1 MKKIKKS
8 IISMFMAFVLMF
20 SFLLPIGQVNTKK
33 ASALSP
39 DYMPVETMPTVYYF
53 SDSQPTF
60 KDYLDQQ
67 IGLNVIYDTQYFI
80 TSQELA
86 FMLYTGYF
94 WGFNQESTNIVIIE
108 IKAIKPDYFILN
120 ELFECLQYQGCKVMF
135 ISPYQP
141 EFVSGEVLEYVDAS
155 MPCNQDL
162 YMRFIK
168 NSIRSMLNTDGCFL
182 DNTTILL
189 DGRFIKRNGLSA
201 TADFSEVCAES
212 MVYKRLL
219 LYITYNADS
228 YAEPE
233 FEDELYQGLWGSF
246 QQSTGTTLDYFEEDT
261 EISAYYGFWEGS
273 ADSIEGYFQQY
284 YEGHYLAQ
292 VRLYYG
298 QMIEDLYSRNIHI
311 LTHIGGT
318 QYIDILEMNNASIN
332 DIWEM
337 RSYAISV
344 SSYYTTLF
352 GAEAP
357 FLIEYLYAIG
367 IWYLQEEY
375 YDLTYSIASN
385 ITDIYN
391 EFGVDLTGFAV
402 YIWEEDPFVDA
413 GEGLP
418 VVREGDLHEEYGT
431 NACNSCNNCAD
442 CLEYEQSYLEN
453 LFEDLFT
460 DLFYNM

>member
-261 EISAYYGFWEGS
+261 EISAYYGFWEDS
-273 ADSIEGYFQQY
+273 ADRIEGYFQNDH
-284 YEGHYLAQ
+284 ETAYLAQ

-318 QYIDILEMNNASIN
+318 QYIDILNIDENNDFLCGWGMGAPVALGNYN
-332 DIWEM
+332 DVFNNED
-337 RSYAISV
+337 
-344 SSYYTTLF
+344 SS
-352 GAEAP
+352 
-357 FLIEYLYAIG
+357 FLIEHLYAIG

-385 ITDIYN
+385 IAYIYN

-453 LFEDLFT
+453 LFEDLFA